1 MVTFKSQKIY
11 NFTKQIV
18 IDKIH
23 TGITDVQAMV
33 VILRVISIKNVIYS
47 KGHNPWTQSHTP
59 QNQTYNLYNPSW
71 QNSIKNVIYSKGHN
85 PRTQSHN
92 PQNQTYNPS
101 WQNLNMSI
109 LHFVQSIHM

>member
-11 NFTKQIV
+11 NFTKQIA

-47 KGHNPWTQSHTP
+47 KGHNPKTQSHTP
-59 QNQTYNLYNPSW
+59 QNQTYNPS
-71 QNSIKNVIYSKGHN
+71 
-85 PRTQSHN
+85 
-92 PQNQTYNPS
+92 
-101 WQNLNMSI
+101 
-109 LHFVQSIHM
+109 